1 MKALRQRSHARI
13 LLVARTVG
21 GRRLLEALLLAGI
34 VALSLA
40 AVHAHQRDDSPT
52 SDEAIHLFSGAEAL
66 EDGSG
71 WLNPEHPPLL
81 KLAGAWALRPL
92 GLRSPCAGTPC
103 ATSPFGG
110 YPRWL
115 YENAVP
121 AHVLVAAG
129 RRPFPG
135 VLALLVVALHL
146 AVRPLAGSAAGL
158 LASGLV
164 ALDPTFVAHA
174 AYVHTDVGAA
184 LAFLAVVALAAR
196 AAFTA
201 TLDRW
206 LALGLALG
214 LALVTKFST
223 ALLVPLVALL
233 PLAPALARLGRG
245 AAAPAARAARGAT
258 RDRLL
263 GVFAA
268 LGLAGLVVY
277 GVYAFVL
284 RSMPPELVET
294 SVRGYL
300 SGRPARPDEIERYAA
315 FARAVPPL
323 GHYLAGAKGVALL
336 SERGRGANWFRG
348 EVSKEGF
355 PLYFPAAFL
364 LKSTPAVLVL
374 LLLAAAL
381 GLARLRRG
389 HVGGPRVAPAV
400 LLALAVSAALLVAS
414 TRSAFN
420 IGARHLLPVWALLV
434 FAGAVVLGRGLA
446 ARPRLRSAVAA
457 ALVLSAGLSLRSAG
471 DSPIAWFNP
480 LAGGPEGG
488 RRWFSDSNVDWGQD
502 LYRLHLFLAERGWE
516 EETTIVAFSGVA
528 TNYWS
533 RKARVLDPAV
543 PLRPGRYAVSH
554 MMETLGE
561 PFVREFEGEAA
572 ARQVAE
578 LVRTLKERGRR
589 IALVGGSITV
599 WELPG

>member
-1 MKALRQRSHARI
+1 MTEA
-13 LLVARTVG
+13 G
-21 GRRLLEALLLAGI
+21 GERPSRPLGLLLEALLLAGL

-40 AVHAHQRDDSPT
+40 AVYAHQKDDSPT
-52 SDEAIHLFSGAEAL
+52 SDEPIHLFSGAEAL
-66 EDGSG
+66 EDGTG

-81 KLAGAWALRPL
+81 KLAGALALRPL
-92 GLRSPCAGTPC
+92 GLRSPCGGTPC
-103 ATSPFGG
+103 TVSPFGA
-110 YPRWL
+110 YPKWL
-115 YENAVP
+115 YANAAP

-129 RRPFPG
+129 RRPFPW
-135 VLALLVVALHL
+135 VLALLAIALHL
-146 AVRPLAGSAAGL
+146 AVRPLAGPAAGL
-158 LASGLV
+158 LAAGLV

-196 AAFTA
+196 AAFAA
-201 TLDRW
+201 TLGRW

-214 LALVTKFST
+214 LALVAKFST
-223 ALLVPLVALL
+223 ALLVPLVVLL
-233 PLAPALARLGRG
+233 PFAPPLARLARG
-245 AAAPAARAARGAT
+245 EAAPAARGAA

-268 LGLAGLVVY
+268 LSLAGLVVY
-277 GVYAFVL
+277 GVYAFAL
-284 RSMPPELVET
+284 RTMPAALVEE

-300 SGRPARPDEIERYAA
+300 SGRPARPDEVDRYAA
-315 FARAVPPL
+315 LARAVPPL

-336 SERGRGANWFRG
+336 SERGRGANWFHG
-348 EVSKEGF
+348 AVSEKGF
-355 PLYFPAAFL
+355 PLYFPTAFL
-364 LKSTPAVLVL
+364 FKSTPAVLAL
-374 LLLAAAL
+374 LGAAAAL

-389 HVGGPRVAPAV
+389 GVASPGAALAV
-400 LLALAVSAALLVAS
+400 LLALASSAALLLAA

-434 FAGAVVLGRGLA
+434 FAGAVVLGRGLW
-446 ARPRLRSAVAA
+446 ARPRLRAA
-457 ALVLSAGLSLRSAG
+457 LAALLVLSAGLSLRSAG
-471 DSPIAWFNP
+471 DAPIAWFNV

-502 LYRLHLFLAERGWE
+502 LYRLHLFLSERGWE

-533 RKARVLDPAV
+533 RRARLLDPAV
-543 PLRPGRYAVSH
+543 PIRPGRYAVSH

-572 ARQVAE
+572 ARQVAD
-578 LVRTLKERGRR
+578 LVRALKARGRR

>member
-1 MKALRQRSHARI
+1 MTAPGPPPRRRAAALLI
-13 LLVARTVG
+13 
-21 GRRLLEALLLAGI
+21 EALLLGGL
-34 VALSLA
+34 VALSVA
-40 AVHAHQRDDSPT
+40 AVRAHQKDDSPT

-81 KLAGAWALRPL
+81 KLAGALGLRPL
-92 GLRSPCAGTPC
+92 DLRSPCGKEPC
-103 ATSPFGG
+103 ASSPFGG
-110 YPRWL
+110 YRRWL
-115 YENAVP
+115 YGNAAP
-121 AHVLVAAG
+121 AHLLVAAG
-129 RRPFPG
+129 RRPFPW
-135 VLALLVVALHL
+135 VLALLAVAIHL
-146 AVRPLAGSAAGL
+146 AVRPLAGPAAAL
-158 LASGLV
+158 LAAGLV

-196 AAFTA
+196 AAFSA
-201 TLDRW
+201 KLGRW

-223 ALLVPLVALL
+223 ALLVPVVVLL
-233 PLAPALARLGRG
+233 PLAPLLARPGRG
-245 AAAPAARAARGAT
+245 EVPAAPPGSG

-263 GVFAA
+263 GALAA
-268 LGLAGLVVY
+268 LGLAALVVY

-284 RSMPPELVET
+284 RAMPAELVEA

-300 SGRPARPDEIERYAA
+300 SRRPARPDEVERYAA
-315 FARAVPPL
+315 LARAVPPL

-348 EVSKEGF
+348 EVSDKGF

-364 LKSTPAVLVL
+364 LKSTPAVLAL
-374 LLLAAAL
+374 LGAAAAL
-381 GLARLRRG
+381 GLARLRRRRT
-389 HVGGPRVAPAV
+389 GGPGTATAV
-400 LLALAVSAALLVAS
+400 LLALAASAALLLAS

-446 ARPRLRSAVAA
+446 ARPRARAALAA

-471 DSPIAWFNP
+471 DAPIAWFNV

-516 EETTIVAFSGVA
+516 EETTIVAFGGVA

-533 RKARVLDPAV
+533 RRARLLDPAV
-543 PLRPGRYAVSH
+543 PIRPGRYAVSH

-578 LVRTLKERGRR
+578 LVRALKARGRR

>member
-1 MKALRQRSHARI
+1 MTEAGGERPARPLR
-13 LLVARTVG
+13 L
-21 GRRLLEALLLAGI
+21 LLEALLLAGL
-34 VALSLA
+34 VALSLT
-40 AVHAHQRDDSPT
+40 AVHAHQKDDSPT
-52 SDEAIHLFSGAEAL
+52 SDEAIHLYSGAEAL

-92 GLRSPCAGTPC
+92 GLRSPCGGTPC
-103 ATSPFGG
+103 ATSPIGA

-115 YENAVP
+115 YGNAAP

-129 RRPFPG
+129 RRPFPL
-135 VLALLVVALHL
+135 VLALLAVALHL
-146 AVRPLAGSAAGL
+146 AVRPLAGPAAGL
-158 LASGLV
+158 LAAGLV

-196 AAFTA
+196 AAFAA

-206 LALGLALG
+206 LVLGLALG

-245 AAAPAARAARGAT
+245 EAAPAARGAP
-258 RDRLL
+258 RDRVL
-263 GVFAA
+263 GALAA

-277 GVYAFVL
+277 GVYAFAL
-284 RSMPPELVET
+284 RSMPPEGVEA

-300 SGRPARPDEIERYAA
+300 SGRPARPDEIQRYAA

-348 EVSKEGF
+348 EVSEEGF

-364 LKSTPAVLVL
+364 LKSTPAFLAL
-374 LLLAAAL
+374 LLLAVSL
-381 GLARLRRG
+381 GLARLRG
-389 HVGGPRVAPAV
+389 GCVGGPRVAPAV

-420 IGARHLLPVWALLV
+420 IGARHLLPIWALLV
-434 FAGAVVLGRGLA
+434 FAGAVVVGRGLA
-446 ARPRLRSAVAA
+446 NRPRLRAAFAVV
-457 ALVLSAGLSLRSAG
+457 LVLSAGLSLRSAG
-471 DSPIAWFNP
+471 ACPIAWFNL

-516 EETTIVAFSGVA
+516 EETTIVAFGGVA
-528 TNYWS
+528 TNYYS
-533 RKARVLDPAV
+533 RKARVLDPSMPV
-543 PLRPGRYAVSH
+543 RPGRYAVSH
-554 MMETLGE
+554 MMATLGE

-578 LVRTLKERGRR
+578 LVRALKERGRR

-599 WELPG
+599 WELPS

>member
-1 MKALRQRSHARI
+1 MTEAGGERAARPLR
-13 LLVARTVG
+13 L
-21 GRRLLEALLLAGI
+21 LLEALLLAGL
-34 VALSLA
+34 VAFSLT
-40 AVHAHQRDDSPT
+40 AVHAHQKDDSPT
-52 SDEAIHLFSGAEAL
+52 FDEAVHLFSGAEGL

-92 GLRSPCAGTPC
+92 GLRSPCGGTPC
-103 ATSPFGG
+103 ATSPIGA

-115 YENAVP
+115 YGNAAP

-129 RRPFPG
+129 RRPFPL
-135 VLALLVVALHL
+135 VLALLAVALHL
-146 AVRPLAGSAAGL
+146 AVRPLAGPAAGL
-158 LASGLV
+158 LAAGLV

-196 AAFTA
+196 AAFAA

-206 LALGLALG
+206 LVLGLALG

-245 AAAPAARAARGAT
+245 EAAPAARGAP
-258 RDRLL
+258 RDRVL
-263 GVFAA
+263 GALAA

-277 GVYAFVL
+277 GVYAFAL
-284 RSMPPELVET
+284 RSMPPEGVEA

-300 SGRPARPDEIERYAA
+300 SGRPARPDEIQRYAA
-315 FARAVPPL
+315 LARAVPPL

-348 EVSKEGF
+348 EVSEEGF

-364 LKSTPAVLVL
+364 LKSTPAFLAL
-374 LLLAAAL
+374 LLLAVSL
-381 GLARLRRG
+381 GLARLRGGR
-389 HVGGPRVAPAV
+389 VGGPRVAPAV

-420 IGARHLLPVWALLV
+420 IGARHLLPIWALLV
-434 FAGAVVLGRGLA
+434 FAGAVVVGRGLA
-446 ARPRLRSAVAA
+446 NRPRLRAVLAVV
-457 ALVLSAGLSLRSAG
+457 LVLSAGLSLRSAG
-471 DSPIAWFNP
+471 ASPIAWFNL

-516 EETTIVAFSGVA
+516 EETTIVAFGGVA
-528 TNYWS
+528 TNYYS
-533 RKARVLDPAV
+533 RKARVLDPSV
-543 PLRPGRYAVSH
+543 PVRPGRYAVSH

-578 LVRTLKERGRR
+578 LVRALKERGRR

-599 WELPG
+599 WELPS

>member
-1 MKALRQRSHARI
+1 MTEGGGERSARPLR
-13 LLVARTVG
+13 L
-21 GRRLLEALLLAGI
+21 LLEALLLAGL
-34 VALSLA
+34 VALSLT
-40 AVHAHQRDDSPT
+40 AVHAHQKDDSPT
-52 SDEAIHLFSGAEAL
+52 SDEAIHLYSGAEAL

-92 GLRSPCAGTPC
+92 GLRSPCGGTPC
-103 ATSPFGG
+103 AASPIGG

-115 YENAVP
+115 YGNAAP

-129 RRPFPG
+129 RRPFPW
-135 VLALLVVALHL
+135 VLALLAVALHL
-146 AVRPLAGSAAGL
+146 AVRPLAGPAAGL
-158 LASGLV
+158 LAAGLV

-184 LAFLAVVALAAR
+184 LAFLAVVALGAR

-201 TLDRW
+201 TLGRW

-214 LALVTKFST
+214 LALVAKFST
-223 ALLVPLVALL
+223 LLLVPLVVLL
-233 PLAPALARLGRG
+233 PLAPPLVRVVRG
-245 AAAPAARAARGAT
+245 EAAPAARGGA

-263 GVFAA
+263 GVVAA

-277 GVYAFVL
+277 GVYALVL
-284 RSMPPELVET
+284 RAMPATLVEE
-294 SVRGYL
+294 SAREYL
-300 SGRPARPDEIERYAA
+300 SGRPARPDEIDRYAA
-315 FARAVPPL
+315 LARTVPPL

-336 SERGRGANWFRG
+336 SERGRGANWFHG
-348 EVSKEGF
+348 AVSEKGF
-355 PLYFPAAFL
+355 PLYFPTAFL
-364 LKSTPAVLVL
+364 FKSTPAVLAL
-374 LLLAAAL
+374 LGAAAAL
-381 GLARLRRG
+381 GFARLRRG
-389 HVGGPRVAPAV
+389 RVACPGAALAV
-400 LLALAVSAALLVAS
+400 LLALASSAALLVAS
-414 TRSAFN
+414 MRSAFN

-434 FAGAVVLGRGLA
+434 FAGAVVLGRRLA
-446 ARPRLRSAVAA
+446 ARPRARAA
-457 ALVLSAGLSLRSAG
+457 LASALVLSAGLSLRSAG
-471 DSPIAWFNP
+471 DAPIAWFNV

-572 ARQVAE
+572 ARQVAD
-578 LVRTLKERGRR
+578 LVRELKTRGRR
-589 IALVGGSITV
+589 IAFVGGSITV

>member
-1 MKALRQRSHARI
+1 MTEAVGERSSRP
-13 LLVARTVG
+13 L
-21 GRRLLEALLLAGI
+21 RLLLETLLLAGL
-34 VALSLA
+34 VALSLF
-40 AVHAHQRDDSPT
+40 AVHAHQKDDSPT
-52 SDEAIHLFSGAEAL
+52 SDEAIHLYSGAEAL

-81 KLAGAWALRPL
+81 KLAGALALRPL
-92 GLRSPCAGTPC
+92 GLRSPCGGTPC
-103 ATSPFGG
+103 AASPFGRYAG
-110 YPRWL
+110 WFYG
-115 YENAVP
+115 NAAP

-129 RRPFPG
+129 RRPFPW
-135 VLALLVVALHL
+135 VLALLAVALHL
-146 AVRPLAGSAAGL
+146 AVRPLAGPAAGM
-158 LASGLV
+158 LAAGLV

-174 AYVHTDVGAA
+174 AYVHTDVGSA

-196 AAFTA
+196 AAFAA
-201 TLDRW
+201 TLGRW

-223 ALLVPLVALL
+223 ALLVPVVALL

-245 AAAPAARAARGAT
+245 EAAPAARGAA

-263 GVFAA
+263 GALAA

-284 RSMPPELVET
+284 RSMPSELVEA

-300 SGRPARPDEIERYAA
+300 SGRPARPDEVERYAA

-348 EVSKEGF
+348 EISESGF

-364 LKSTPAVLVL
+364 LKSTPAVLALVV
-374 LLLAAAL
+374 LAAGF

-389 HVGGPRVAPAV
+389 RAGGPAAAPAV
-400 LLALAVSAALLVAS
+400 LLALAVSAALLLAS

-434 FAGAVVLGRGLA
+434 FAGAVVLGRALA
-446 ARPRLRSAVAA
+446 NRPRLRTALAAV
-457 ALVLSAGLSLRSAG
+457 LVLSAGLSLRSAG
-471 DSPIAWFNP
+471 ASPIAWFNP
-480 LAGGPEGG
+480 LAGGPDGG

-502 LYRLHLFLAERGWE
+502 LYRLHLFLAARGWE
-516 EETTIVAFSGVA
+516 EETTIVAFGGVA
-528 TNYWS
+528 TNYYS
-533 RKARVLDPAV
+533 RKARVLDPSV
-543 PLRPGRYAVSH
+543 PVRPGRYAVSH

-561 PFVREFEGEAA
+561 PFVRDFEGEAA

-578 LVRTLKERGRR
+578 LVRALKERGRR

-599 WELPG
+599 WELPD